1 MMSSRKATWRA
12 GRLTTALF
20 NKTELHPIMSTNKD
34 LHDKL
39 GDDMA
44 WEKRQARRQDDLD
57 AIEAAGALDDDLADE
72 EDEQEAED
80 DHGIAPELQLTDSDV
95 DELARRDALNKP
107 AFFGFA
113 EACAILGHPLP
124 RPDLAEARQTAGV
137 RCKDLR

>member
-1 MMSSRKATWRA
+1 MSY
-12 GRLTTALF
+12 
-20 NKTELHPIMSTNKD
+20 NDDNDELDS
-34 LHDKL
+34 KL
-39 GDDMA
+39 RDDA
-44 WEKRQARRQDDLD
+44 SWEPKLDAIIEREKREGAKQRGLD

-80 DHGIAPELQLTDSDV
+80 DHGIAPELQLTDSDLA
-95 DELARRDALNKP
+95 ELARRDALNKP

>member
-1 MMSSRKATWRA
+1 MSY
-12 GRLTTALF
+12 
-20 NKTELHPIMSTNKD
+20 NDELDS
-34 LHDKL
+34 KL
-39 GDDMA
+39 RDDA
-44 WEKRQARRQDDLD
+44 RWEPKLDAIIEREKLDEAKQLGLD

-72 EDEQEAED
+72 ENEHEAKD

-113 EACAILGHPLP
+113 EACAILGHSLP

-137 RCKDLR
+137 RCKDLRQ

>member
-1 MMSSRKATWRA
+1 ML
-12 GRLTTALF
+12 LT
-20 NKTELHPIMSTNKD
+20 MSTNKD

-44 WEKRQARRQDDLD
+44 WEKRQARRQDELD
-57 AIEAAGALDDDLADE
+57 ALEAAGALDDDLADE

-80 DHGIAPELQLTDSDV
+80 DHGISPELQLTDSDV
-95 DELARRDALNKP
+95 DELARLDALNKP

-113 EACAILGHPLP
+113 EACAILGYPVP
-124 RPDLAEARQTAGV
+124 RPDLAEARQTVGV

>member
-1 MMSSRKATWRA
+1 MEHILPDT
-12 GRLTTALF
+12 GDNTA
-20 NKTELHPIMSTNKD
+20 E

-44 WEKRQARRQDDLD
+44 WEKRQALRQDELD
-57 AIEAAGALDDDLADE
+57 ALEAAGALDDDLDDE

-80 DHGIAPELQLTDSDV
+80 DHGIAPELQLTDSDL
-95 DELARRDALNKP
+95 DELARCDALNKP

-113 EACAILGHPLP
+113 EACAILGRPIP
-124 RPDLAEARQTAGV
+124 KPDLAEARQTAGV

>member
-1 MMSSRKATWRA
+1 MSY
-12 GRLTTALF
+12 
-20 NKTELHPIMSTNKD
+20 NDELDS
-34 LHDKL
+34 KL
-39 GDDMA
+39 RDDA
-44 WEKRQARRQDDLD
+44 RWEPKLDAIIEREKLDEAKQLGLD

-72 EDEQEAED
+72 EDEADD

-113 EACAILGHPLP
+113 EACAILGYPVP

>member
-1 MMSSRKATWRA
+1 
-12 GRLTTALF
+12 
-20 NKTELHPIMSTNKD
+20 MSTLPDTGDNTAE

-39 GDDMA
+39 CDDMA
-44 WEKRQARRQDDLD
+44 WEKRQARRQDELD

-72 EDEQEAED
+72 EDEAED
-80 DHGIAPELQLTDSDV
+80 DHGIAPDLQLTESDIE
-95 DELARRDALNKP
+95 ELARRDQANKP

>member
-1 MMSSRKATWRA
+1 ML
-12 GRLTTALF
+12 LT
-20 NKTELHPIMSTNKD
+20 MSTSEE

-57 AIEAAGALDDDLADE
+57 ALEAAGALDDDLADE

-80 DHGIAPELQLTDSDV
+80 DHGLAPELAITDDDL
-95 DELARRDALNKP
+95 DEMARRDALNKP

-113 EACAILGHPLP
+113 EACSILGHPLP
-124 RPDLAEARQTAGV
+124 RPDLAETRQTAGV
-137 RCKDLR
+137 RCKDIR

>member
-1 MMSSRKATWRA
+1 
-12 GRLTTALF
+12 
-20 NKTELHPIMSTNKD
+20 MSTLPDTGDNTAE

-80 DHGIAPELQLTDSDV
+80 DHGIAPELQLTEADV
-95 DELARRDALNKP
+95 EELARRDALNKP

-113 EACAILGHPLP
+113 EACAILGYPVP
-124 RPDLAEARQTAGV
+124 CPDLAEARQTAGV
-137 RCKDLR
+137 RCKDIR

>member
-1 MMSSRKATWRA
+1 MEHHLPDTGDNSA
-12 GRLTTALF
+12 
-20 NKTELHPIMSTNKD
+20 E

-44 WEKRQARRQDDLD
+44 WEKRQARRQDELD

-72 EDEQEAED
+72 EDEAED

-113 EACAILGHPLP
+113 EACAILGHPIP
-124 RPDLAEARQTAGV
+124 RPGLAEARQTAGV
-137 RCKDLR
+137 RCKDLRQ

>member
-1 MMSSRKATWRA
+1 MSY
-12 GRLTTALF
+12 
-20 NKTELHPIMSTNKD
+20 NDELAS
-34 LHDKL
+34 KL
-39 GDDMA
+39 RDDA
-44 WEKRQARRQDDLD
+44 RWEPKLDAIIEREKLDEAKQLGLD

-72 EDEQEAED
+72 EDVADD

-113 EACAILGHPLP
+113 EACAILGYPVP

>member
-1 MMSSRKATWRA
+1 MSY
-12 GRLTTALF
+12 
-20 NKTELHPIMSTNKD
+20 NDELDS
-34 LHDKL
+34 KL
-39 GDDMA
+39 RDDA
-44 WEKRQARRQDDLD
+44 RWEPKLDAIIEREKLDEAKQLGLD

-72 EDEQEAED
+72 E

-113 EACAILGHPLP
+113 EACSILGHPLP

-137 RCKDLR
+137 RCKDIR

>member
-1 MMSSRKATWRA
+1 MEHHLPDT
-12 GRLTTALF
+12 GDNTA
-20 NKTELHPIMSTNKD
+20 E

-44 WEKRQARRQDDLD
+44 WEKRQARRQDELD
-57 AIEAAGALDDDLADE
+57 ALEAQAALDDDLADE
-72 EDEQEAED
+72 QDEEAED
-80 DHGIAPELQLTDSDV
+80 DHGIAPELQLTEADV
-95 DELARRDALNKP
+95 EELARRDALNKP

>member
-1 MMSSRKATWRA
+1 
-12 GRLTTALF
+12 
-20 NKTELHPIMSTNKD
+20 MSTLPDTGDNTAE

-80 DHGIAPELQLTDSDV
+80 DHGIAPELQLTDSYV

-113 EACAILGHPLP
+113 EACSILGHPLP
-124 RPDLAEARQTAGV
+124 RPDLAETRQTAGV
-137 RCKDLR
+137 RCKDIR

>member
-1 MMSSRKATWRA
+1 MEHHLPDT
-12 GRLTTALF
+12 GDNTA
-20 NKTELHPIMSTNKD
+20 E

-72 EDEQEAED
+72 EDEADD
-80 DHGIAPELQLTDSDV
+80 DHGIAPELQLTDSDL

-113 EACAILGHPLP
+113 EACAILGHSLP

-137 RCKDLR
+137 RCKETRQ